1 MVHSPKAEQMQSV
14 DYSPVNE
21 AMASFDL
28 SRELLD
34 SACKESRK
42 LLREDRREDRSR
54 SLDFKVA
61 L

>member
-1 MVHSPKAEQMQSV
+1 MQSV

-42 LLREDRREDRSR
+42 LLREDKREDRSR